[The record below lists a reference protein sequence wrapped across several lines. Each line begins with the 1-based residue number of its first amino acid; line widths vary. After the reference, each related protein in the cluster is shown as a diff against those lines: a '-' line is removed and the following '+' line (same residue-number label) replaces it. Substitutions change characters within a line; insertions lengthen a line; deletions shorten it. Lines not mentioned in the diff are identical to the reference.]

1 MPLPLPLTLPS
12 NPNPRAD
19 VDGDIDDADVEFETA
34 VAAVPGL
41 FLFTLPFW
49 KCPRPLGFG
58 LLTTVPLMVGM
69 ELELE
74 AGDTFDDV
82 LPIFDGT
89 CILLLTPM
97 TVRPLPLELDLDR
110 VREVLL
116 LKFSVL
122 LKTSIFRVLVRLAC
136 LTCSACSRGRY
147 FSVRLDERTSERET

>member
-12 NPNPRAD
+12 NPRAD

-69 ELELE
+69 ELEV
-74 AGDTFDDV
+74 GDTFDDV

-136 LTCSACSRGRY
+136 LTCLACSSRGRY